1 MSDNVSLVDFNKF
14 RTEIGVDDETLK
26 ELYEFFLQELIQQKE
41 NMKVQIEKEEI
52 KEVKKILHNIKG
64 ISGNYKAI
72 KVYEL
77 SSKVYDELR
86 VKGKDYS
93 ELNYM
98 INKIEKLIDEAI
110 NEIKE
115 FLK

>member
-14 RTEIGVDDETLK
+14 RAEIGVDDETLK
-26 ELYEFFLQELIQQKE
+26 ELYAFFLEELIQQKE
-41 NMKVQIEKEEI
+41 NMKVQIEIE
-52 KEVKKILHNIKG
+52 EVKKILHNIKG
-64 ISGNYKAI
+64 ISGNYKVI

-86 VKGKDYS
+86 IKGKYYS

>member
-26 ELYEFFLQELIQQKE
+26 ELYEFFLEELIQQKE
-41 NMKVQIEKEEI
+41 NMKVQIEIE
-52 KEVKKILHNIKG
+52 EVKKILHNIKG
-64 ISGNYKAI
+64 ISGNYKVI

-86 VKGKDYS
+86 IKGKDYS